1 MQTEADQISDQS
13 KPAELD
19 WDDVD
24 LVDLIGLD
32 IGYGLIPLVNTETGG
47 QLLSRVK
54 GVRKKII
61 GEIWIFNTTDKD
73 KRQFRFGP

>member
-1 MQTEADQISDQS
+1 MNSS
-13 KPAELD
+13 KALPETKLDDRDSQPEELD

-61 GEIWIFNTTDKD
+61 S
-73 KRQFRFGP
+73 